1 MKVTALFH
9 GILGDWVG
17 ARSARFELPH
27 DATYPD
33 LMKEIGRR
41 YRRNMPDQLWDMERN
56 TFNRKVRVFRNG
68 KAMDTRDFKLIDG
81 EALTFFLMMAGG

>member
-9 GILGDWVG
+9 GILAEWVG
-17 ARSARFELPH
+17 ARTALFELP
-27 DATYPD
+27 DDSTYRD
-33 LMKEIGRR
+33 LITEVDRR
-41 YRRNMPDQLWDMERN
+41 YRRNMPDQLWDMKRN

-68 KAMDTRDFKLIDG
+68 KAMDTTDFKLIDG